1 MNTEANIT
9 RTHDEDGIV
18 VSVEEY
24 TTTDRDGSTVV
35 VHCFYGSGNW
45 VFACGWK
52 LKKDGSFMQ
61 REFKTLRV
69 AVPENVLAI
78 LEADAAAR
86 KATA

>member
-1 MNTEANIT
+1 MNTETQAVIT
-9 RTHDEDGIV
+9 STHDEDGIV

-35 VHCFYGSGNW
+35 VCAFYGSGDW

-52 LKKDGSFMQ
+52 LKKDGSFMN

-69 AVPENVLAI
+69 AVPENVFAI

-86 KATA
+86 KS